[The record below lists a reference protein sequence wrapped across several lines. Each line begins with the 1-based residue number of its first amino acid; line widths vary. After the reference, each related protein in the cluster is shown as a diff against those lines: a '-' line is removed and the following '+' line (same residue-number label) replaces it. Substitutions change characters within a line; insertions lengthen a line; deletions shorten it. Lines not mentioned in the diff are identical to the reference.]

1 MGTLIARMTRQTYRK
16 DTNIAEQGLQLT
28 SLMLIRN
35 GVVAMTR
42 KEDNREIE
50 LMRLS
55 PGDCF

>member
-1 MGTLIARMTRQTYRK
+1 MTRQTYRK

-42 KEDNREIE
+42 KEGNREIE